1 MELWGF
7 EGFIVGNTYIRVYV
21 FGGILVRKV
30 KVMLSLRD
38 DVVRRVRARLAMED
52 RGPSDLV
59 EELLLMYN
67 VMGFLDELCKCLGI
81 EARFYM
87 DSEVRVGRPRGFR
100 AEDVVREVRGG
111 RSERLS
117 GYWCYC

>member
-38 DVVRRVRARLAMED
+38 DVVRGL
-52 RGPSDLV
+52 
-59 EELLLMYN
+59 ELGL
-67 VMGFLDELCKCLGI
+67 
-81 EARFYM
+81 RW
-87 DSEVRVGRPRGFR
+87 RVG
-100 AEDVVREVRGG
+100 VLVILW
-111 RSERLS
+111 RSF
-117 GYWCYC
+117 Y